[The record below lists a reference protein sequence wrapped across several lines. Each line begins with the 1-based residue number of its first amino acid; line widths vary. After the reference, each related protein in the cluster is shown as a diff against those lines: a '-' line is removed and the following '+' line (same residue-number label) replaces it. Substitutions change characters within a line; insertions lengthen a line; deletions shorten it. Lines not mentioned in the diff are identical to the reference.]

1 MSRFNATIVYVKG
14 AENQVA
20 DCLSRYYDDQG
31 GKIVPEESVEWANT
45 DARLD
50 PEGDD
55 LPHDR

>member
-31 GKIVPEESVEWANT
+31 GKIAPEESVEWANT
-45 DARLD
+45 DA
-50 PEGDD
+50 
-55 LPHDR
+55 